1 LRLFKKASA
10 SSGRLSASRLTMPG
24 ETLLRYKEEKA
35 RRRQFT
41 SIDKFILHDWWMTD
55 KPYLRD

>member
-1 LRLFKKASA
+1 
-10 SSGRLSASRLTMPG
+10 MPG